1 MDVPINVGNW
11 RIRYYSKANWHITFT
26 FTYQNDSKFHDK
38 SQIQN
43 FNINSV
49 SRSWTKNFL
58 FGTEQSICQT
68 NLEGGW
74 SGFGMVRSWDGSQLI
89 GMNPNISSFYP
100 KLIPTE
106 RCSTILPPLLS
117 SSPVCTLCSI
127 CCRIISDKSQ
137 KASFRPERKQR
148 GRVEEEDINSTKA
161 KDCKSGLGIETAPQ
175 EKLFL
180 HRHEGI
186 TAHSAQCTA
195 TKPEWNFVY
204 RKLVF
209 MQNTTDLS

>member
-26 FTYQNDSKFHDK
+26 FTYQNDSEFHDK

-49 SRSWTKNFL
+49 SKSWTKNSFL
-58 FGTEQSICQT
+58 VQN
-68 NLEGGW
+68 NLYVKQILRGGW

-106 RCSTILPPLLS
+106 RCSTILPVGQCMNTPPPSWLQQLKGFIYQINEIQIVQPKVLLS
-117 SSPVCTLCSI
+117 CEGSRPA
-127 CCRIISDKSQ
+127 KSFPGV
-137 KASFRPERKQR
+137 SRLE
-148 GRVEEEDINSTKA
+148 
-161 KDCKSGLGIETAPQ
+161 
-175 EKLFL
+175 
-180 HRHEGI
+180 
-186 TAHSAQCTA
+186 SA
-195 TKPEWNFVY
+195 V
-204 RKLVF
+204 
-209 MQNTTDLS
+209 S